1 MTIKRMKIRH
11 VEEAEIPQLFALLQA
26 KAEFDDC
33 PESLRATTTTLRDAI
48 FSERP
53 LAHALV
59 AEVGGRLVGIAT
71 YYSIFSSFIAK
82 PGLWL
87 DDLYVYE
94 EYRSRNIGRKLM
106 ERLCQIGHDGG
117 CGRVDWHVSG
127 FNERGIKFY
136 RSIGATIS
144 EKAKLVRLSEAAI
157 QELAHG
163 RA

>member
-1 MTIKRMKIRH
+1 MKIRH
-11 VEEAEIPQLFALLQA
+11 VEQPEIPQLFALLQG
-26 KAEFDDC
+26 FDGN
-33 PESLRATTTTLRDAI
+33 PESLRATPTTLRDAI
-48 FSERP
+48 FAERP
-53 LAHALV
+53 LANARV
-59 AEVGGRLVGIAT
+59 AEVNGKLVGMAT

-82 PGLWL
+82 PRLWL

-106 ERLCQIGHDGG
+106 ERLCQIAHDGG

-136 RSIGATIS
+136 RGIGATIS
-144 EKAKLVRLSEAAI
+144 ERAKLVRLGEAAI

>member
-1 MTIKRMKIRH
+1 MKIRH
-11 VEEAEIPQLFALLQA
+11 VEQSEIPQLFALLQA
-26 KAEFDDC
+26 KAQFDSC
-33 PESLRATTTTLRDAI
+33 PESLLATSSTLHAAI
-48 FSERP
+48 FAERP

-59 AEVGGRLVGIAT
+59 ADVDGRLAGMAT
-71 YYSIFSSFIAK
+71 YYSIFSSFLAK

-94 EYRSRNIGRKLM
+94 EYRSQNIGRKLM
-106 ERLCQIGHDGG
+106 ERLCQIARDGG
-117 CGRVDWHVSG
+117 CGRVDWHVSS

-144 EKAKLVRLSEAAI
+144 EQSRLVRLGERAI

-163 RA
+163 LA

>member
-1 MTIKRMKIRH
+1 MKIRH
-11 VEEAEIPQLFALLQA
+11 VEQSEIPQLYVLLQA
-26 KAEFDDC
+26 KAAFDGC
-33 PESLRATTTTLRDAI
+33 LESVRATVSTLHEAI
-48 FSERP
+48 FAERP

-59 AEVGGRLVGIAT
+59 AEVDGKLVGMAT

-106 ERLCQIGHDGG
+106 ERLCQIAHDGG
-117 CGRVDWHVSG
+117 CACVDWHVSG

-144 EKAKLVRLSEAAI
+144 EKAKLVRLGEAAI
-157 QELAHG
+157 QELIHG

>member
-1 MTIKRMKIRH
+1 
-11 VEEAEIPQLFALLQA
+11 
-26 KAEFDDC
+26 
-33 PESLRATTTTLRDAI
+33 
-48 FSERP
+48 
-53 LAHALV
+53 
-59 AEVGGRLVGIAT
+59 
-71 YYSIFSSFIAK
+71 
-82 PGLWL
+82 
-87 DDLYVYE
+87 
-94 EYRSRNIGRKLM
+94 M

>member
-1 MTIKRMKIRH
+1 MKIRH
-11 VEEAEIPQLFALLQA
+11 VEQSELPQLFALLQA
-26 KAEFDDC
+26 KAEFDGC
-33 PESLRATTTTLRDAI
+33 AESLLATVTTLREAI
-48 FSERP
+48 FTERP

-59 AEVGGRLVGIAT
+59 AESNGRLVGMAT

-94 EYRSRNIGRKLM
+94 AFRGQNVGRKLM
-106 ERLCQIGHDGG
+106 QRLCQIAQDGR
-117 CGRVDWHVSG
+117 CGRIDWHVSG

-136 RSIGATIS
+136 QSIGATIS
-144 EKAKLVRLSEAAI
+144 AKAKLVRLAEGAI

-163 RA
+163 QA

>member
-1 MTIKRMKIRH
+1 MNIRH
-11 VEEAEIPQLFALLQA
+11 IGESELPQLLTLLQA
-26 KAEFDDC
+26 KAEFDGF
-33 PESLRATTTTLRDAI
+33 PESLRATEATLHAAI
-48 FSERP
+48 FAERP

-59 AEVGGRLVGIAT
+59 AEIDGRLVAMAT

-87 DDLYVYE
+87 DDLYVYQ
-94 EYRSRNIGRKLM
+94 EYRNRNIGRKLM
-106 ERLCQIGHDGG
+106 ERLCQIAQEGG

-144 EKAKLVRLSEAAI
+144 EKARLVRLGEGAI

-163 RA
+163 LA